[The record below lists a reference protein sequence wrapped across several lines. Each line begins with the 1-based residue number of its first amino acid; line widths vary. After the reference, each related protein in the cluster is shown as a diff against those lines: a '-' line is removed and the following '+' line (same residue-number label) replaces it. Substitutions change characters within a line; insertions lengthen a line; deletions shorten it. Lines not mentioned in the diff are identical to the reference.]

1 MIENEMD
8 DDIDDDWSFQMYVL
22 DDIDENVLE
31 LVEKAEEH
39 LT

>member
-22 DDIDENVLE
+22 DDIDENVVE
-31 LVEKAEEH
+31 LVEKAEDH